1 MALLG
6 DLHIYFSITLRPCYW
21 TFQPYKCHE
30 TFLLF
35 FFPEGNWRWEY
46 WAQGGGGVQRE
57 VTYSLDIDLKKKY
70 NFFSIYLDV
79 SLSCVPLYRYWQIS
93 IILLFIYSDVYQVKP
108 RCRTTGMSWSKYHGY
123 DTISKY
129 VLSNFISIKYLHS
142 LSIMIGFL
150 HSNSDVFF
158 TVQVYWLSGGELQWH

>member
-1 MALLG
+1 MPW
-6 DLHIYFSITLRPCYW
+6 DVFIV
-21 TFQPYKCHE
+21 
-30 TFLLF
+30 

-57 VTYSLDIDLKKKY
+57 VTYSLNIDYWLLIHISGCEPQLC
-70 NFFSIYLDV
+70 FF
-79 SLSCVPLYRYWQIS
+79 LYRYWQIS

-158 TVQVYWLSGGELQWH
+158 LLFRFIDCLGESYNDIKIHYIGRSI